1 MLSAV
6 KRKKDLLLAATP
18 FQRRTSCRNG
28 NTKLRRTLQK
38 SKLNELGQDGWE
50 LVAVSM
56 KTSLMGYR
64 FYLKRPVE

>member
-1 MLSAV
+1 MSA
-6 KRKKDLLLAATP
+6 
-18 FQRRTSCRNG
+18 
-28 NTKLRRTLQK
+28 LRRNMMQK
-38 SKLNELGQDGWE
+38 WEYKIEENASEARLSELGKDGWE